1 VSVGGIRVGRV
12 VAAMNDA
19 VLATLP
25 AAHVGEGVRI
35 RPRGQPPVLAT
46 VARIEENRVS
56 LRAFAPLAGIA
67 VGDPVESDP
76 HADSLDLGI
85 ALLGRAIDAVG
96 RPIDGLGA
104 ILGRRASV
112 TPPTIGAATRTA
124 VCEPLWTGIRAIDGL
139 LTIGRGA
146 RVGIF
151 GGPASGKTTIIEML
165 ASGARADA
173 VVVGIVGE
181 RGREAARWVHRVQ
194 RHMTLVVVPSDRPA
208 SERVRGAHVALAQGA
223 ELRRRGLSVLVIL
236 DSLARFCSAARELA
250 IANGEAVGRGGF
262 PPSVFH
268 EMARLLERG
277 GNVGG
282 GSLTLLATVLSDGSD
297 EREPLSDAARS
308 TLDGHIVLASEL
320 ARRGHFP
327 AIDILASASRTMP
340 DVVDGEH
347 LRAAAS
353 VRSAIALLD
362 ETRDARELGFLQP
375 SPAVDRAVAGRERIE
390 AFLRQSEAAEPFSK
404 TLETLHALAAS
415 VSPC

>member
-1 VSVGGIRVGRV
+1 
-12 VAAMNDA
+12 MD
-19 VLATLP
+19 
-25 AAHVGEGVRI
+25 
-35 RPRGQPPVLAT
+35 
-46 VARIEENRVS
+46 
-56 LRAFAPLAGIA
+56 
-67 VGDPVESDP
+67 
-76 HADSLDLGI
+76 
-85 ALLGRAIDAVG
+85 
-96 RPIDGLGA
+96 DG
-104 ILGRRASV
+104 
-112 TPPTIGAATRTA
+112 
-124 VCEPLWTGIRAIDGL
+124 
-139 LTIGRGA
+139 
-146 RVGIF
+146 
-151 GGPASGKTTIIEML
+151 
-165 ASGARADA
+165 
-173 VVVGIVGE
+173 
-181 RGREAARWVHRVQ
+181 
-194 RHMTLVVVPSDRPA
+194 
-208 SERVRGAHVALAQGA
+208 
-223 ELRRRGLSVLVIL
+223 RGLSVLVIL

-375 SPAVDRAVAGRERIE
+375 SPAVDRAVAARERIE